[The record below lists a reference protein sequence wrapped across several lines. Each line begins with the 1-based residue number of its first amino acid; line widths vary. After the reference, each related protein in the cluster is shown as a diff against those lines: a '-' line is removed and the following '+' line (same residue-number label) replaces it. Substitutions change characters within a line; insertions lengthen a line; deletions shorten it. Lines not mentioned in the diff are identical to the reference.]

1 MPGVPVHSLADLAG
15 FYHASVGA
23 NAHLELDF
31 AIDRTGNVDPVHAA
45 RYREF
50 GAWISSCY
58 GTPVAAGALP
68 AGASSFSVPVAA
80 GVIFDR
86 VELTEDQSLGQLIVA
101 YTVEALVGGAYQPF
115 SAGVTVGK
123 RIDIAA
129 APVAGATAIRV
140 TVTQAYAQPTALA
153 LRAFAPTGCA
163 VA

>member
-1 MPGVPVHSLADLAG
+1 MPGTGIHSLADLAA

-23 NAHLELDF
+23 NAHLEIDF

-50 GAWISSCY
+50 GAWIRSCY

-68 AGASSFSVPVAA
+68 AGASAFTVPVPA
-80 GVIFDR
+80 GAVFDR
-86 VELTEDQSLGQLIVA
+86 VELLEDQSRGQLIVA

-129 APVAGATAIRV
+129 APVTGATAIRV
-140 TVTQAYAQPTALA
+140 TVTQAYAQPTALS
-153 LRAFAPTGCA
+153 LRAFSPAGCA